1 MAGAINCAITARR
14 NCSRRSSA
22 IEKSGSFRSSNQ
34 QSRYWRDYEGD
45 YCYYKSPLKR
55 FGRVTMAAIRIPRRA
70 LSSPAAWPLCETD
83 RESGLLPI
91 NGYLLDRCTC
101 TCPMRHDSA
110 SRYRLLVQ
118 LICSSSIASH
128 AAIIITKKKKRC
140 NNRKKT
146 RTIFD
151 ASMFRNL
158 IIN

>member
-1 MAGAINCAITARR
+1 MARAINCAITASR

-34 QSRYWRDYEGD
+34 RSRHWRDYEGD
-45 YCYYKSPLKR
+45 YCYYESPLKR

-91 NGYLLDRCTC
+91 NSYLLDRCTC

-110 SRYRLLVQ
+110 SRYRFLVQ
-118 LICSSSIASH
+118 LICSRSIANCVLRSRH
-128 AAIIITKKKKRC
+128 YCKNVVTTVENLSIIQYID
-140 NNRKKT
+140 
-146 RTIFD
+146 F
-151 ASMFRNL
+151 SSL

>member
-1 MAGAINCAITARR
+1 MARTINCAITARR

-34 QSRYWRDYEGD
+34 RSRHWRDYEGD
-45 YCYYKSPLKR
+45 YRYYESPLKR

-101 TCPMRHDSA
+101 TYPMRHDSA
-110 SRYRLLVQ
+110 SWYRR
-118 LICSSSIASH
+118 LICSRSIANYVSRQPSYYC
-128 AAIIITKKKKRC
+128 K
-140 NNRKKT
+140 NVV
-146 RTIFD
+146 TI
-151 ASMFRNL
+151 AENL
-158 IIN
+158 HNIRYIVFLNIWL